1 MSSELVWTTPSH
13 ARFSE
18 RKQNDRYVPDRTPEL
33 TIHHIE
39 LNRLL
44 SWSWKVWELLAKAVA
59 IRGDDA
65 GTNSFGPFAGGGFA
79 LGRKLV
85 ANILRYY
92 EALGDAQMLSTIVCV
107 LQTGAAAR
115 TTSSVAGL
123 AQHWSLLPQDQSD
136 KFDTYIRRYA
146 DLLFA
151 WGLLTTRAE
160 LNKHLASIP
169 RDFDAGYSASKGL
182 GTAISVVPSFVC
194 PRCSRETAGSSF
206 CVPCNM
212 FAFRC
217 IICDNSVRGLFTSCA
232 R

>member
-1 MSSELVWTTPSH
+1 VFAQRSRVLGSRRGREALGTSSVEDTTQLSL
-13 ARFSE
+13 R
-18 RKQNDRYVPDRTPEL
+18 
-33 TIHHIE
+33 HISNA

-44 SWSWKVWELLAKAVA
+44 FLAGKVWELLAKSVA
-59 IRGDDA
+59 IRTDDA

-79 LGRKLV
+79 LGRNLV
-85 ANILRYY
+85 ANILKYY
-92 EALGDAQMLSTIVCV
+92 EALGDVQMLSTIVCV
-107 LQTGAAAR
+107 LQTGPTVRA
-115 TTSSVAGL
+115 TSSGASL
-123 AQHWSLLPQDQSD
+123 TQHWSLLPQGQSD

-160 LNKHLASIP
+160 LNKHLSSIP
-169 RDFDAGYSASKGL
+169 RDYDAEYAATKSL
-182 GTAISVVPSFVC
+182 GSAISVVPSFVC

-206 CVPCNM
+206 CVSCNM